1 VRNLINL
8 NASNQPAHGGPINP
22 AVAGAIDGSCDDR
35 TGGVCAEGDAAHNS
49 IRETND
55 WNGGVAVRFCS
66 VAQLTR
72 AIEACA
78 PEVAGNDRAV
88 IGIANPYVGD

>member
-8 NASNQPAHGGPINP
+8 NASNQPAYGGPINP
-22 AVAGAIDGSCDDR
+22 AVAGAIDSARHNGA
-35 TGGVCAEGDAAHNS
+35 GGVCAEGDAAHNS

-55 WNGGVAVRFCS
+55 GNGGVAVRFCS

-72 AIEACA
+72 AIDACA
-78 PEVAGNDRAV
+78 PEVASNDRAV

>member
-1 VRNLINL
+1 VGDLVYL
-8 NASNQPAHGGPINP
+8 DASNEPAYGGPVNP
-22 AVAGAIDGSCDDR
+22 AVASAIHGARHNGAGR
-35 TGGVCAEGDAAHNS
+35 VCAEGDAAHNS

-72 AIEACA
+72 AIDACA